1 MIERTVMQA
10 SKDVYHGFYVPR
22 FEVRIE
28 GAGLPNDVLR
38 DVIEVKYK
46 DNVDELDTFQ
56 LTVNNWDAANN
67 KFKYIGS
74 ETAEQLKSGDKAGQR
89 YKLFEPCEKQVK
101 ISMGYGA
108 TMKLM
113 ITGTFTTMEPEFS
126 PSAAATLNVRGTNV
140 LHQLRKY
147 KVDDQYKQKTPSQI
161 AKAVGQRQDKELK
174 AKRFPMQIVTDPE
187 SESSEEQIVIVNQ
200 KQEYDIDFLWKQAR
214 AIGYVV
220 AIQEKTEEHPLQLYF
235 GPSEAAENRVQYH
248 LEWGKSLIQCSPRLT
263 TANQYKSVTVN
274 GWNRAKQKAISYKID
289 LTDPKLKKLNKDLHE
304 MIKLCDPREELVV
317 DEPVFSE
324 AEAKQ
329 KALAILRDQL
339 KQMVKMNGTTIGLP
353 ELRAGSIVTITGLG
367 SRLSGHYFI
376 EQTEHIL
383 NDSGYQTKF
392 QARREDIPSSSASG
406 GGRNINPGANP

>member
-1 MIERTVMQA
+1 MIERSVMQA
-10 SKDVYHGFYVPR
+10 SSDVYHGFYVPR

-38 DVIEVKYK
+38 DVIEIKYK

-56 LTVNNWDAANN
+56 LTVNNWDAEKNR
-67 KFKYIGS
+67 FKYIGA
-74 ETAEQLKSGDKAGQR
+74 ETEDELKSGGKHSQR

-147 KVDDQYKQKTPSQI
+147 KVDDQYKQKKPSQI
-161 AKAVGQRQDKELK
+161 AKAVGARQDKELR
-174 AKRFPMQIVTDPE
+174 AKRFPMTIVTDPK
-187 SESSEEQIVIVNQ
+187 SEASEKEIFIVNQ

-214 AIGYVV
+214 SIGYILT
-220 AIQEKTEEHPLQLYF
+220 IQEKTEAHERQLYF
-235 GPSEAAENRVQYH
+235 GPSEAAQNHVQYQ
-248 LEWGKSLIQCSPRLT
+248 LEWGRSLIQCSPRIT
-263 TANQYKSVTVN
+263 TANQFKSVTVN
-274 GWNRAKQKAISYKID
+274 GWNRDKQKAISVSID
-289 LTDPKLKKLNKDLHE
+289 LTDPKLKKINADLHE

-317 DEPVFSE
+317 DEPVFNE
-324 AEAKQ
+324 NDARQ
-329 KALAILRDQL
+329 KALSILRDQL
-339 KQMVKMNGTTIGLP
+339 KQMVKLNGTTIGLP

-367 SRLSGHYFI
+367 SRLSGNYFI
-376 EQTEHIL
+376 EQTEHII
-383 NDSGYQTKF
+383 NDSGYLTKF
-392 QARREDIPSSSASG
+392 QARREDIPSSSSSVR
-406 GGRNINPGANP
+406 GRNINSAPSP